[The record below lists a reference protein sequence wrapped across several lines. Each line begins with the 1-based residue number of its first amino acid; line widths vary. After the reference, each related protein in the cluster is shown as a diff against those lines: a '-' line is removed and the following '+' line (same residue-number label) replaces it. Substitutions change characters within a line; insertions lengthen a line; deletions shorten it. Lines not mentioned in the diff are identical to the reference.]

1 MDIEYDPTE
10 EEADDID
17 GLLDYDGLR
26 DQWRILCPEHGEI
39 DRGPDGSIASHDAMI
54 YRWVDHMA
62 QAHHGDGRLTGAD
75 RMMLIGE
82 DGRSGV
88 R

>member
-17 GLLDYDGLR
+17 GELDYDPRR
-26 DQWRILCPEHGEI
+26 DQWRIVCPEHGEVE
-39 DRGPDGSIASHDAMI
+39 RTPDGSAASHDAMI
-54 YRWVDHMA
+54 YRWVAHM
-62 QAHHGDGRLTGAD
+62 QEAHHGDGLLTLDD

-82 DGRSGV
+82 EGRG
-88 R
+88 